1 MIEAPLPLPLTSFHL
16 ARGFAESSFTYLVP
30 RFPFRLLCHQAN
42 GYCIFSPVPCIVLI
56 WEIGRLQVNLL
67 NMVPLLMFEYW

>member
-56 WEIGRLQVNLL
+56 
-67 NMVPLLMFEYW
+67 